1 MQYKNVGGYIRRFV
15 SGIRNSK
22 CTHCNRVGTGF
33 GLEVNKNLSAHSK
46 GAALQN
52 CLIRPTASTRAIR
65 SVEKG
70 YQNEKRT
77 AFIKIRNRSGIVVL
91 SK

>member
-1 MQYKNVGGYIRRFV
+1 MLYKNVGGYIRKSV
-15 SGIRNSK
+15 SGIRNSE
-22 CTHCNRVGTGF
+22 CAYCNSRYR
-33 GLEVNKNLSAHSK
+33 LRPRSEKKLSLYSK
-46 GAALQN
+46 GAALKN
-52 CLIRPTASTRAIR
+52 CSIRPTASTEPIR
-65 SVEKG
+65 DVEKG